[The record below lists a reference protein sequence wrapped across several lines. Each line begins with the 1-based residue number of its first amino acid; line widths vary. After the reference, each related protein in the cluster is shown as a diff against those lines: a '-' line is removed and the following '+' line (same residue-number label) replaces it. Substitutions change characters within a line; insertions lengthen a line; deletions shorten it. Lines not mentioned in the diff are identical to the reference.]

1 MTDTTPERIWVVY
14 AEGSES
20 RDELPEVFAALEE
33 WELEKLAK
41 CYESPAVPF
50 LPADLHAAVVAERDN
65 AMARADATERA
76 FGELASKVPLPEVIR
91 ATGTVGDFAA
101 WFCEVVAERDQM
113 KAAMKEIMR
122 HCPDKATR
130 LEACKALEKNDE

>member
-1 MTDTTPERIWVVY
+1 MTDTQTPERIWVVY

-50 LPADLHAAVVAERDN
+50 VPADLHAAAV
-65 AMARADATERA
+65 T
-76 FGELASKVPLPEVIR
+76 
-91 ATGTVGDFAA
+91 
-101 WFCEVVAERDQM
+101 ERDQL
-113 KAAMKEIMR
+113 KAALENAFKEGFDLAASLTP
-122 HCPDKATR
+122 HVD
-130 LEACKALEKNDE
+130 EALGHRDAAWKTSRSRKALEKNDG

>member
-1 MTDTTPERIWVVY
+1 MGNCIECGQPAIAKTSQGRICPDCWAEGYGEETAPMTDTQTPERIWVVY

-50 LPADLHAAVVAERDN
+50 IPFKLHAAVVAERDQLK
-65 AMARADATERA
+65 AKLTE
-76 FGELASKVPLPEVIR
+76 
-91 ATGTVGDFAA
+91 
-101 WFCEVVAERDQM
+101 
-113 KAAMKEIMR
+113 
-122 HCPDKATR
+122 
-130 LEACKALEKNDE
+130 LEKHNG

>member
-1 MTDTTPERIWVVY
+1 MTDTTPERIWVRY
-14 AEGSES
+14 
-20 RDELPEVFAALEE
+20 
-33 WELEKLAK
+33 
-41 CYESPAVPF
+41 SPNSHGAYVSSCEPSDVDDLDVAF
-50 LPADLHAAVVAERDN
+50 VHADIHAAVVAERDN
-65 AMARADATERA
+65 ARARADATERA